1 MAKSSFYICSVSVFT
16 LPRRLYHFN
25 DQGYYED
32 AGASLIRIIK
42 GTYSWIK

>member
-16 LPRRLYHFN
+16 LPRRLYHFK

-42 GTYSWIK
+42 GTCSWIK